1 MEPWSPLDVGLSLR
15 HKIMSQLGDFPGVQ
29 WLRLHTPSAQG
40 LGSIPGQGIKIL
52 NAATKT
58 WQSQINIKILKHRTH

>member
-1 MEPWSPLDVGLSLR
+1 
-15 HKIMSQLGDFPGVQ
+15 MSQSGDFPGVQ
-29 WLRLHTPSAQG
+29 WLRLHSPSAQG

-58 WQSQINIKILKHRTH
+58 WHSQINIKILKQKMHQGRLCLGRVIQ